1 MILGIDQGIT
11 NIAYSLLDY
20 DQILIFTEYQKT
32 KSKDDYNKLKEIKEK
47 VEDILNKYDIDIIV
61 CEVIYQ
67 NFGRGNGGMRANLT
81 TGLLYAVSIDKKIE
95 LIQIPPATVKK
106 VVAGSC
112 KAKKDAVIEEINK
125 IYKENI
131 KNNHCAD
138 AVAIALTYIKQK
150 KQSIAEKE
158 HFIRKEV

>member
-1 MILGIDQGIT
+1 M
-11 NIAYSLLDY
+11 
-20 DQILIFTEYQKT
+20 
-32 KSKDDYNKLKEIKEK
+32 
-47 VEDILNKYDIDIIV
+47 NKYDIDIIV

-106 VVAGSC
+106 VVAGSG